1 MEPPPR
7 SGITSRSGLPRFASL
22 SDALREHGIPLENHS
37 FIRRFTDAIGIEAYF
52 GTTEYIK
59 AVRTGAGPDLNI
71 AYGWS
76 NGFVSEEEA
85 RLATGDTTQ
94 VWTSSR
100 ATGLGGDASDAR
112 ERQRGRTGVHLGSA
126 RLWHVP
132 HVLHQ
137 VRGQRQLPVRG
148 LAVRTADVGR
158 RVCATWKT
166 WE

>member
-37 FIRRFTDAIGIEAYF
+37 FIRQFTDAIGIEAYF

-100 ATGLGGDASDAR
+100 ATGLWGVTHPMHGSGNGGGPES
-112 ERQRGRTGVHLGSA
+112 TS
-126 RLWHVP
+126 
-132 HVLHQ
+132 
-137 VRGQRQLPVRG
+137 
-148 LAVRTADVGR
+148 GR
-158 RVCATWKT
+158 RDYGTCPTCFTKFAANGSCPC
-166 WE
+166 EA